1 MTTSPAT
8 SPTPSS
14 SAAEPGEVA
23 SRSAPPPPGAEPATP
38 VSALLAGDVMSRS
51 LVVVD
56 AEDSVLIAWEVLTT
70 AGVHHLPVL
79 SEGRLLGVISDR
91 DLAVEW
97 LVGPLARARRRT
109 GEVVTRRPV
118 RVRPED
124 SLGHVAEAMRATGT
138 DCVAVTTP
146 DGGLLGLITS
156 RDVVAAVAG
165 DRGQPP
171 HRPQPPVTTTTT
183 LFRMVPALPE
193 QGRAE

>member
-1 MTTSPAT
+1 MTTTPASPPAPT
-8 SPTPSS
+8 SAGTPTTSTSTSS
-14 SAAEPGEVA
+14 TPHAGP
-23 SRSAPPPPGAEPATP
+23 TP

-79 SEGRLLGVISDR
+79 REGRLLGVVSDR

-165 DRGQPP
+165 DRARPP
-171 HRPQPPVTTTTT
+171 HRPAPPVTTTTT

-193 QGRAE
+193 GGPG

>member
-1 MTTSPAT
+1 MTTT
-8 SPTPSS
+8 PTP
-14 SAAEPGEVA
+14 P
-23 SRSAPPPPGAEPATP
+23 APTPPAPTPPSQRHDDPTP

-79 SEGRLLGVISDR
+79 REGRLLGVISDR

-124 SLGHVAEAMRATGT
+124 SLGHVAAAMRATGT

-165 DRGQPP
+165 DRAQPP
-171 HRPQPPVTTTTT
+171 HRPIPPVTTTTT

-193 QGRAE
+193 GRSAGR